1 MSEELQ
7 VDPEITGEAEA
18 TEEGEFEEI
27 TSEEVDRV
35 VGILEELIETVQ
47 SENVKSHLED
57 AMDSVY
63 YLIYDDEEESDE
75 EPVAEAA

>member
-7 VDPEITGEAEA
+7 VDPEITGETEA
-18 TEEGEFEEI
+18 TEESEFEEI

-47 SENVKSHLED
+47 SENVRSYLED
-57 AMDSVY
+57 AMNSVY
-63 YLIYDDEEESDE
+63 YLIYDEDDESDE